1 MAAGASRVANG
12 GKNRDAGRLNSCTC
26 NVDRYNEIRYINLVM
41 VRRLAAVA
49 LLELLPVAHVVSQ
62 IFGAIRRRSVIE
74 SSGQ

>member
-1 MAAGASRVANG
+1 
-12 GKNRDAGRLNSCTC
+12 
-26 NVDRYNEIRYINLVM
+26 M